1 MPHHRLLWL
10 YAALLCL
17 SIGCT
22 TATTSNTAR
31 TSVEQLLVSN
41 SIDQTLDQI
50 DFRVFNNKN
59 IFIDEKY
66 LDCVDKNYVVG
77 SVRHRTARG
86 GATLVD
92 AKDKADIVLELRSG
106 GVGTNNSESFVGVPE
121 IVLPGVLT
129 LPEVRLLT
137 RTAQQGVA
145 KIGMFAYDAKTNKA
159 LGDGGVSVAVANDNN
174 WYVMGVGPFQNGS
187 VRSELSSAINAP
199 QEFPLNELPK
209 QIAFG
214 GPAPTPKRSPIELT
228 SGVREMPKPQPIGKP
243 TRIAP
248 SSPPAFPAER

>member
-1 MPHHRLLWL
+1 MRLIC
-10 YAALLCL
+10 LLTL
-17 SIGCT
+17 VFITVGCT
-22 TATTSNTAR
+22 TTTTSNTAR

-41 SIDQTLDQI
+41 SIDQTLDEI
-50 DFRVFNNKN
+50 DFRVFATKN
-59 IFIDEKY
+59 IFIDDKY

-106 GVGTNNSESFVGVPE
+106 GVGTNNSESFVGLPE
-121 IVLPGVLT
+121 IVLPGVVS
-129 LPEVRLLT
+129 LPEVRLMT

-145 KIGMFAYDAKTNKA
+145 KIGMFAYDAKSNKA
-159 LGDGGVSVAVANDNN
+159 LGDGGISVAVANDNN

-187 VRSELSSAINAP
+187 VRSELNGAINSP
-199 QEFPLNELPK
+199 QNFPLNELPT

-214 GPAPTPKRSPIELT
+214 TPEPPPTRSPIRLT
-228 SGVREMPKPQPIGKP
+228 SDVNEIPKPPTVGKP
-243 TRIAP
+243 SRIRP
-248 SSPPAFPAER
+248 SAPPAFPAK